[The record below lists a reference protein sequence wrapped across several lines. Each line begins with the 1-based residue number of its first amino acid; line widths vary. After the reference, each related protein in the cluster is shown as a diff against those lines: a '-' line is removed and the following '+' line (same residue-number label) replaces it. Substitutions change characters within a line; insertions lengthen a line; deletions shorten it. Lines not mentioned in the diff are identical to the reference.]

1 MPTSDRARRP
11 FWIHQLAEYVLGLL
25 LVSSG
30 LQAPQPVVPCVVGGL
45 VLVNAAIT
53 PGPLGAF
60 ALVPR
65 RVHAVLDV
73 VLVGVIVVAALQP
86 WWSIDN
92 ATRTIMLGVAFVLGL
107 VTFYTDFAGRRQRA
121 ERRASAAVTGER
133 VGRSAGRLAGSAVTA
148 WRQRKQ

>member
-1 MPTSDRARRP
+1 MPTSERARRP
-11 FWIHQLAEYVLGLL
+11 FWIHQLAEYVVGLL

-30 LQAPQPVVPCVVGGL
+30 LQAPDPVVPCVVGGL
-45 VLVNAAIT
+45 VLVNAAVT

-60 ALVPR
+60 TLVPR

-73 VLVGVIVVAALQP
+73 VLVGVILVAAVQP

-92 ATRTIMLGVAFVLGL
+92 ATRLIMVGVAVVLGL
-107 VTFYTDFAGRRQRA
+107 VTFYTDFAERRQRA
-121 ERRASAAVTGER
+121 ERRAAAAATGER

>member
-1 MPTSDRARRP
+1 MPTSERARRP
-11 FWIHQLAEYVLGLL
+11 FWIHQLIEYVVGLV

-30 LQAPQPVVPCVVGGL
+30 LQAPDPVVPCVVGGL
-45 VLVNAAIT
+45 VLVNAAVT

-73 VLVGVIVVAALQP
+73 VLVGVILVAAVQP

-92 ATRTIMLGVAFVLGL
+92 ATRTIMVGVAVVLGV
-107 VTFYTDFAGRRQRA
+107 VTFYTDFAERRLRA
-121 ERRASAAVTGER
+121 ERRAAAAATGER

-148 WRQRKQ
+148 WRQRRQ